1 MKVAFIGMGSM
12 GAAIVPRLVGA
23 GHEVH
28 AWNRSSAAVECL
40 AGVGLLDSPVRAFAE
55 HEVVITMLSDDQAVR
70 EVILESGALAA
81 ARPGVVHM
89 VMSTIS
95 PRFVEQLQAPHAAAG
110 VHYLAATVFG
120 IPAVAARG
128 ELNILAAGS
137 ADALDKV
144 APLLAVMSKKIWPLG
159 EQPAHANIAK
169 IAGNLMITQ
178 AIESMAEAS
187 ALVESHGLAPAAFL
201 DVVTHTMFACS
212 SYQRYAGNI
221 CGDSYEP
228 GFKLS
233 LGLKDV
239 RLALDAAAVH
249 GASLPSAAIVR
260 THMETAVREG
270 KGDRDWSILALAA
283 RDAALEK
290 HLSDRSS
297 PG

>member
-12 GAAIVPRLVGA
+12 GAAIAPRLIAA
-23 GHEVH
+23 GHQVRG
-28 AWNRSSAAVECL
+28 WNRSRAAIDTL
-40 AGVGLLDSPVRAFAE
+40 AGVGSLDSVAHAFGD

-70 EVILESGALAA
+70 EVILETGALSAA
-81 ARPGVVHM
+81 LPGVVHM

-95 PRFVEQLQAPHAAAG
+95 PHFVEQMQPLHAAVG
-110 VHYLAATVFG
+110 VPYLAAPVFG

-137 ADALDKV
+137 DAAFDKV
-144 APLLAVMSKKIWPLG
+144 APLLAVMGKKTWRLG
-159 EQPAHANIAK
+159 DQPAHANIAK

-178 AIESMAEAS
+178 AIEAMAEAS
-187 ALVESHGLAPAAFL
+187 ALVESYGLAPAAFL
-201 DVVTHTMFACS
+201 DVVTQTIFACP

-221 CGDSYEP
+221 AADSFEP

-239 RLALDAAAVH
+239 SLAINAASLR

-270 KGDRDWSILALAA
+270 KGDRDWSILAKAA
-283 RDAALEK
+283 REAALAPAQ
-290 HLSDRSS
+290 H
-297 PG
+297 

>member
-12 GAAIVPRLVGA
+12 SAAIAPRLVAA

-28 AWNRSSAAVECL
+28 AWNRSPGAVERL
-40 AGVGLLDSPVRAFAE
+40 AGVTLLDSAARAFAE

-95 PRFVEQLQAPHAAAG
+95 PRLVEQLQAPHAAAG
-110 VHYLAATVFG
+110 VHYLAAPVFG

-137 ADALDKV
+137 AAALDKAGPV
-144 APLLAVMSKKIWPLG
+144 LAVMGKKTWQLG
-159 EQPAHANIAK
+159 DQPTHANIAK

-201 DVVTHTMFACS
+201 DVVANTMFACS
-212 SYQRYAGNI
+212 SYQRYAANI
-221 CGDSYEP
+221 GSNNYEP

-239 RLALDAAAVH
+239 LLALDAAAVR
-249 GASLPSAAIVR
+249 GANLPSAAIVR

-283 RDAALEK
+283 REAL
-290 HLSDRSS
+290 
-297 PG
+297 